1 VTESSVP
8 PHSDFAAG
16 RAPGWRADPWFT
28 GQYRWWDGSAWSGD
42 VFPEAVV
49 SYGAGPTVSERPLSE
64 RPPTPAP
71 WHRADPPPPPPSWVI
86 QQLSSP
92 PPALPVVEALPPA
105 PRRRLS
111 TKAIMVLLLVFGLA
125 LGTTIGLLIPN
136 SSSKR
141 TSASPTPPPATPNR
155 PPASSLPS
163 PAQSLPAP
171 GTVGLLQRFSLRQAD
186 LPSGQQLTLI
196 PGGDTVNDPTLDLC
210 NGTYPSES
218 RRVARLQLAA
228 ETADGSSAISTEA
241 VLYDSPAATVQAF
254 AELQKVAGSCP
265 STPVSSP
272 VGGSTFTTRF
282 GPAPDRSWPAVAGVQ
297 RLAYSITTTSTS
309 GESSSSTVIYL
320 RRGKALLGVYVPK
333 AAAGD
338 PSASVAGKTSA
349 AGIAAI
355 FEQRLAN
362 VPASAIGA

>member
-1 VTESSVP
+1 VPESSVP
-8 PHSDFAAG
+8 PHSDFDAG

-49 SYGAGPTVSERPLSE
+49 SYGAGPTITERPPSD

-71 WHRADPPPPPPSWVI
+71 WHRAVPPPPPPSWVI
-86 QQLSSP
+86 QQLSR
-92 PPALPVVEALPPA
+92 PA
-105 PRRRLS
+105 PPVLETPPQASTRRLS

-136 SSSKR
+136 SPSKR
-141 TSASPTPPPATPNR
+141 TNAAPSPPPATPSSPR
-155 PPASSLPS
+155 GGSVPA
-163 PAQSLPAP
+163 PAQPPSAP

-186 LPSGQQLTLI
+186 LPSGQQLALI
-196 PGGDTVNDPTLDLC
+196 PGGDTVDDPTLDLC

-241 VLYDSPAATVQAF
+241 VLYDSPAGTVQAF
-254 AELQKVAGSCP
+254 AELQKVASSCP

-297 RLAYSITTTSTS
+297 RLAYSITTTNAT
-309 GESSSSTVIYL
+309 GESASSTVIYL
-320 RRGKALLGVYVPK
+320 RRGKALLGVYVPT

-338 PSASVAGKTSA
+338 PSASVQGKTSA

-355 FEQRLAN
+355 FEQRLASL
-362 VPASAIGA
+362 PASAIGG